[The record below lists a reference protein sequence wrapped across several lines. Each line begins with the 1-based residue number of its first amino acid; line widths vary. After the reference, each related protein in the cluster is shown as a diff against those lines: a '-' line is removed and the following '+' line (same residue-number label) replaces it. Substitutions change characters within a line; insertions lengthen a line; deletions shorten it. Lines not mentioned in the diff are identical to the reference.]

1 MYEYLTQ
8 NRYLLDT
15 AILLLWLEHKEQLH
29 ETIYGILN
37 DKENTIY
44 VSHASIWEIDM
55 KKGLG
60 EIRLDNLDI
69 DTIIKASEF
78 KQLELSARTLEIAK
92 KAPLQY
98 TNPFNRTIIVQ
109 AIVEELTL
117 IALDKSI
124 LEYKQINALHLHI

>member
-1 MYEYLTQ
+1 MMYEYLTQ

-44 VSHASIWEIDM
+44 ANHTLIWEIDM

-69 DTIIKASEF
+69 DTIIEASEF
-78 KQLELSARTLEIAK
+78 KQLELSARTLGVAK
-92 KAPLQY
+92 KVPLQY
-98 TNPFNRTIIVQ
+98 TNPFNRT
-109 AIVEELTL
+109 
-117 IALDKSI
+117 S
-124 LEYKQINALHLHI
+124 YC

>member
-44 VSHASIWEIDM
+44 VSHASI
-55 KKGLG
+55 
-60 EIRLDNLDI
+60 
-69 DTIIKASEF
+69 
-78 KQLELSARTLEIAK
+78 
-92 KAPLQY
+92 
-98 TNPFNRTIIVQ
+98 
-109 AIVEELTL
+109 
-117 IALDKSI
+117 
-124 LEYKQINALHLHI
+124 